1 MNYNKEDINLDNCD
15 LYEYVMELDQ
25 QESIPSNKIEHL
37 YVPKIEKIRK
47 DNSINMILIIA
58 IVLILLGLYCY
69 FNKSSNLTQINN
81 QANMHNQDIDV
92 DNMMSPYY
100 LL

>member
-1 MNYNKEDINLDNCD
+1 MSYNKSDINLDNCD

-25 QESIPSNKIEHL
+25 QEKIPTNKMEHL

-47 DNSINMILIIA
+47 DNSMNIILIIA

-69 FNKSSNLTQINN
+69 FNKPNVLQNKYNSILPQSIQS
-81 QANMHNQDIDV
+81 
-92 DNMMSPYY
+92 DNMMASYY
-100 LL
+100 LA